1 MSHRAAIDRGAV
13 QARPNKLVRQ
23 TKPRLRVQAPAAFLA
38 PSPFSQRRCPC
49 AHVAVVTYTS
59 CSRCPAWIYTCDGAN
74 ASPTYTTFRP
84 GAGAAA
90 IWTHRHGR
98 APQPLALLP
107 RRPWSTKADIV
118 GVTSVLLL
126 FVVLSVGFASLRRY
140 YITSSDRRRPS
151 GRRNRTARGVD
162 PELLRSLPVTVYR
175 AAAAKGSSD
184 DEAKCAV
191 CLAKLEDGEAARFLP
206 RCGHGF
212 HAGCV
217 DMWLAS
223 HTTCPLCRLTIAKPD
238 VTLPAS
244 ALAPALPPVAPEPA
258 NYDSITL
265 PASVLIGL
273 PDHNQGAVNAA
284 SPSTDRVPATA
295 TLVIEIPK
303 SAAPTP
309 RD

>member
-1 MSHRAAIDRGAV
+1 MSPSSPTLPAPGVRPGYIRAT
-13 QARPNKLVRQ
+13 VRMLPPPTQ
-23 TKPRLRVQAPAAFLA
+23 HSDQAPAPPPYGLVDTAERRSRL
-38 PSPFSQRRCPC
+38 PSSRGARGRRRPPDRRRHRRRDQR
-49 AHVAVVTYTS
+49 
-59 CSRCPAWIYTCDGAN
+59 
-74 ASPTYTTFRP
+74 
-84 GAGAAA
+84 
-90 IWTHRHGR
+90 
-98 APQPLALLP
+98 PLAL
-107 RRPWSTKADIV
+107 RRLVRRLRFTP
-118 GVTSVLLL
+118 SVLHH
-126 FVVLSVGFASLRRY
+126 FF
-140 YITSSDRRRPS
+140 RPS

-295 TLVIEIPK
+295 MLVIEIPK

-309 RD
+309 RDAAKSPGSARG